1 MGKDRAVI
9 MITHD
14 YDMLEHFDRVI
25 TFEKGKIISDKPNNK
40 NSKNSNGLN

>member
-1 MGKDRAVI
+1 

-25 TFEKGKIISDKPNNK
+25 TFEKGKIISDKANNG
-40 NSKNSNGLN
+40 NSKNSNNNGWN